1 MRKGWRSQTLP
12 RRTRQKKFLIDSLS
26 KAGREQRAADER
38 RFLVIHDKKVAQRR
52 KKWIQELEQKVI
64 DTRAELRARTGAV
77 GVGAAKFV
85 LKKTSRPTALVGTVK
100 VNTNFKIDSSGPFAT
115 NEAAE
120 KLWEFVKNEKVKL
133 YHTVPRTRNHSIRH
147 TLEEAEA
154 PARRITVVS
163 PKERA
168 KVMKRNAAKSL
179 ESRMKVDAISAME
192 DTADEDVSMRESM
205 MMDAKKQLATKDG
218 HEEVKMYASK
228 NKTMEDNTLSIQK
241 IFYLNLLHSP
251 EMSCTFM
258 R

>member
-1 MRKGWRSQTLP
+1 M
-12 RRTRQKKFLIDSLS
+12 
-26 KAGREQRAADER
+26 
-38 RFLVIHDKKVAQRR
+38 
-52 KKWIQELEQKVI
+52 
-64 DTRAELRARTGAV
+64 
-77 GVGAAKFV
+77 
-85 LKKTSRPTALVGTVK
+85 
-100 VNTNFKIDSSGPFAT
+100 NTNFKIDSSGPFAT

-192 DTADEDVSMRESM
+192 DTADEDFSMRESM
-205 MMDAKKQLATKDG
+205 MMENWKEAVG
-218 HEEVKMYASK
+218 YEGRIEEVKMYASK

-241 IFYLNLLHSP
+241 IFI
-251 EMSCTFM
+251 
-258 R
+258 